1 MTNALLAVFAGA
13 VMSVL
18 LFVPFVAR
26 EYRARGRLGAGRV
39 LLYVA
44 SLVYAFALW
53 TYTLLPL
60 PSAQE
65 IVCSPVQLVPGAF
78 VHDILTYDVSSV
90 GALLRNPAAQQVV
103 LNVALFLPAG
113 FLLRALW
120 KRGVLFAT
128 AASLGVSLLIEVTQ
142 LTGIYGLYPCA
153 YRLFDVD
160 DLIANTLGGLLGAL
174 VARALLPR
182 GSRAAAAPD
191 ARVTTGR
198 RLLGMVSDALVT
210 VLVAGAVGVALRA
223 VQLYVL
229 EVPFEDVDQPWAG
242 VVGFVVPFALG
253 LIVALVTGRTI
264 GDHVV
269 QLRFPPGSRRVPVTG
284 AIRYLA
290 GIGGFQLLG
299 LLGPLDA
306 LFALVSIVVVF
317 ATADRRGLP
326 GLVLRRSPEISA
338 PAPSRR

>member
-1 MTNALLAVFAGA
+1 MFNALIAMVAGGVVA
-13 VMSVL
+13 VL
-18 LFVPFVAR
+18 LFVPFVAV
-26 EYRARGRLGAGRV
+26 EYRVRGHLGPGRV

-60 PSAQE
+60 PESRDIDCAA
-65 IVCSPVQLVPGAF
+65 PQLVPGAF
-78 VHDILTYDVSSV
+78 IHDILSFDVSSP
-90 GALLRNPAAQQVV
+90 GAILRNPAVQQVV

-120 KRGVLFAT
+120 NRGVMFAT
-128 AASLGVSLLIEVTQ
+128 VASLAVSLLIEVTQ

-160 DLIANTLGGLLGAL
+160 DLIANTLGGLLGGLVAL
-174 VARALLPR
+174 VLVRGRART
-182 GSRAAAAPD
+182 AARPP
-191 ARVTTGR
+191 ARVTAGR

-210 VLVAGAVGVALRA
+210 ALISAVAGMAIRA

-229 EVPFEDVDQPWAG
+229 HVPFEQLDQRML
-242 VVGFVVPFALG
+242 GFVEFAVPFAIG
-253 LIVALVTGRTI
+253 AIVVLATGRTI

-269 QLRFPPGSRRVPVTG
+269 QLRYAPGPGPVIASG

-299 LLGPLDA
+299 LLSSLDL
-306 LFALVSIVVVF
+306 LFALVSLILVF
-317 ATADRRGLP
+317 TTAGRRGLP
-326 GLVLRRSPEISA
+326 GLVLRRPLEISA
-338 PAPSRR
+338 PSPTRR